1 MFTNVKGIFVF
12 KNIYNFEI
20 INSLVKIICTIKFY
34 IFRYII
40 FYNMISIQIW
50 SYLNNVNVN
59 SKINSCDF
67 KPLRMYNSCD
77 LNH

>member
-40 FYNMISIQIW
+40 FYNMISIQI
-50 SYLNNVNVN
+50 
-59 SKINSCDF
+59 
-67 KPLRMYNSCD
+67 
-77 LNH
+77 